1 MSITPSNPNSTSP
14 VEWALAFADA
24 FPDVADR
31 VMAVSLWFDGA
42 IEAGYNAAEHGFPLN
57 PVHPTEPPSL

>member
-1 MSITPSNPNSTSP
+1 MRITPSNPQSTSP
-14 VEWALAFADA
+14 SDWALAFVEA

-42 IEAGYNAAEHGFPLN
+42 IEAGYIAAEHGFPLN
-57 PVHPTEPPSL
+57 QPHPTAPPSE